1 MHVGSQTRPKNC
13 PKSDQKSIKKSIKFS
28 IDFLLIL
35 APFWYDFLTFLLV
48 IFTCFSDRFFQAS
61 RTMFYQIFILGGI
74 SCFFGE
80 PSLTRI
86 LLHENKG
93 LRGYT
98 FFKQHIFFAKR
109 HLENYLIS
117 DQSRCHFRIVFT
129 SSFMTC
135 SAWMFASIC

>member
-1 MHVGSQTRPKNC
+1 MNGFWMR
-13 PKSDQKSIKKSIKFS
+13 
-28 IDFLLIL
+28 FLLIL

-48 IFTCFSDRFFQAS
+48 NFTCFSDSFFQAS

-86 LLHENKG
+86 LLHENYG

-98 FFKQHIFFAKR
+98 FFKKHFFFRETTLGKLSNFR
-109 HLENYLIS
+109 SKSVPFPHCFYIKFHDLFSMDVRIDLLI
-117 DQSRCHFRIVFT
+117 DI
-129 SSFMTC
+129 
-135 SAWMFASIC
+135 